1 MTPAFRERRTPNA
14 RRGWIGIGQDR
25 SVDRRGHWAA
35 GANAKRRRVHAP
47 RDASPKNKRLK
58 SWGRM
63 QSSPPPAKGKGMFWS
78 SDWAW
83 GMPLLVL
90 TVVFHVC
97 VFVLIV
103 KALVLKVHS
112 ERNARNLVHFFVAIA
127 LTALAAAALHGLEAT
142 AWAILY
148 VRVGAMSDLS
158 TSILYSLSAITSYG
172 HSEVFLEDRW
182 KLLGA
187 IEAMNGLILFGLT
200 TAFLFAAIEEVRPV
214 RRR

>member
-1 MTPAFRERRTPNA
+1 MY
-14 RRGWIGIGQDR
+14 
-25 SVDRRGHWAA
+25 
-35 GANAKRRRVHAP
+35 
-47 RDASPKNKRLK
+47 
-58 SWGRM
+58 
-63 QSSPPPAKGKGMFWS
+63 WS

-83 GMPLLVL
+83 GLPLLML

-112 ERNARNLVHFFVAIA
+112 GRSARNLAHFVVAMA
-127 LTALAAAALHGLEAT
+127 LTALGAAALHGLEAT

-148 VRVGAMSDLS
+148 IRVGAMSDMS
-158 TSILYSLSAITSYG
+158 TSMLYSLSAITSYG
-172 HSEVFLEDRW
+172 HSNVFLEERW
-182 KLLGA
+182 RLLGA